1 MMVKA
6 HGCCRLFCPALLET
20 WPFLVKKTKEKE
32 MSHNFTESYDV
43 IVIGAGHAGVEAS
56 LAASRM
62 GCKVLLATINIEML
76 AFMPCNP
83 SIGGSAKGIV
93 VREVDAL
100 GGEMAKNIDKSYI
113 QMKMLNTG
121 KGPAVRAL
129 RAQADK
135 ELYSKEM
142 RKTVENQENLT
153 LRQTMINEILVED
166 GKVIGVKTATQQE
179 YAAKAVIVTTG
190 TALRGEII
198 IGDLKYSSGPNHSLA
213 AIPLADNLR
222 DLGFEIGRFK
232 TGTPPRVKASS
243 INYDVTEIQPGDE
256 KANHFSYTSRDE
268 DYVKDQVPCWLTY
281 TNAESHE
288 IIQNNL
294 HRAPMFSG
302 IVKGVGPRYCPSI
315 EDKIVRFADKER
327 HQLFL
332 EPEGRD
338 TEEVYVQGLSTSLPE
353 DVQKD
358 LVHSIKGLENA
369 EMMRTGYA
377 IEYDMIMPHQLRA
390 TLETKKISGLFTAG
404 QTNGTSGYEEA
415 AGQGIIAGINA
426 ALKIQGKPELILK
439 RSDGYIG
446 VMIDDLVT
454 KGTVEPYRLLT
465 SRAEYRLIL
474 RHDNADMRLTEIGRE
489 IGLVDDERW
498 ARFEIKKNQFD
509 NEMKRLESIKLKP
522 VKETNAKIEALG
534 FKALTDAVTAK
545 EFMRRPE
552 VSYQDVVQF
561 IGPAAEELDEKIIE
575 LIETEIK
582 YEGYISKALDQ
593 VEKMKRME
601 EKRIPANID
610 WDDIDS
616 IATEAR
622 QKFKKINPETIGQA
636 SRISGVNPADISI
649 LMVYLEGK
657 SRSIS
662 KNKAKS

>member
-1 MMVKA
+1 M
-6 HGCCRLFCPALLET
+6 T
-20 WPFLVKKTKEKE
+20 
-32 MSHNFTESYDV
+32 HNFTESYDIV
-43 IVIGAGHAGVEAS
+43 VIGAGHAGVEAS

-100 GGEMAKNIDKSYI
+100 GGEMAKNIDKTYI

-135 ELYSKEM
+135 ELYSREM
-142 RKTVENQENLT
+142 RKTVQHQENLT
-153 LRQTMINEILVED
+153 LRQTVIDEILVEN
-166 GKVIGVKTATQQE
+166 GKVIGVKTATHQE
-179 YAAKAVIVTTG
+179 FAAKAVVVTTG

-213 AIPLADNLR
+213 AISLADNLR

-232 TGTPPRVKASS
+232 TGTPPRIKASS
-243 INYDVTEIQPGDE
+243 INYEETDIQPGDE
-256 KANHFSYTSRDE
+256 KANHFSYISRDE
-268 DYVKDQVPCWLTY
+268 DYLKDQIPCWLTY
-281 TNAESHE
+281 TNEMSHE

-294 HRAPMFSG
+294 YRAPMFSG
-302 IVKGVGPRYCPSI
+302 MVKGVGPRYCPSI

-338 TEEVYVQGLSTSLPE
+338 TEEVYIQGLSTSLPE

-369 EMMRTGYA
+369 ELMRTGYA

-415 AGQGIIAGINA
+415 AGQGIVAGINA
-426 ALKIQGKPELILK
+426 ALKIQEKPELILK

-474 RHDNADMRLTEIGRE
+474 RHDNADMRLTEIGRKV
-489 IGLVDDERW
+489 GLVDDERW
-498 ARFEIKKNQFD
+498 LRFEIKKHQYET
-509 NEMKRLESIKLKP
+509 EMKRLNSIKLKP
-522 VKETNAKIEALG
+522 IKETNEMVEKLG
-534 FKALTDAVTAK
+534 FKPLTDAVTAK
-545 EFMRRPE
+545 EFLRRPE
-552 VSYQDVVQF
+552 VSYEDVINF
-561 IGPAAEELDEKIIE
+561 IGPAAEVLDEKIIE
-575 LIETEIK
+575 LIETEVK

-601 EKRIPANID
+601 EKRIPATID

-662 KNKAKS
+662 KNQEKTKK

>member
-1 MMVKA
+1 MA
-6 HGCCRLFCPALLET
+6 HTFAE
-20 WPFLVKKTKEKE
+20 
-32 MSHNFTESYDV
+32 NYDV
-43 IVIGAGHAGVEAS
+43 IVIGAGHAGVEAG

-62 GCKVLLATINIEML
+62 GCKTLLATINLDMV

-93 VREVDAL
+93 VREIDAL
-100 GGEMAKNIDKSYI
+100 GGEIGRNIDKTYI
-113 QMKMLNTG
+113 QMKMLNMG

-135 ELYSKEM
+135 AEYAAEM
-142 RKTVENQENLT
+142 KRTVERQENLT
-153 LRQTMINEILVED
+153 LRQTMIDEILVED
-166 GKVIGVKTATQQE
+166 GKVIGVRTATNQKFS
-179 YAAKAVIVTTG
+179 AKAVVVTTG

-198 IGDLKYSSGPNHSLA
+198 IGDLKYSSGPNNSLA
-213 AIPLADNLR
+213 SITLADNLKE
-222 DLGFEIGRFK
+222 LGLEIGRFK
-232 TGTPPRVKASS
+232 TGTPPRVNART
-243 INYDVTEIQPGDE
+243 INYEETEIQPGDE
-256 KANHFSYTSRDE
+256 NPNHFSFLSKDE
-268 DYVKDQVPCWLTY
+268 DYLQDQIPCWLTY
-281 TNAESHE
+281 TNATSHE
-288 IIQNNL
+288 IINSNL

-302 IVKGVGPRYCPSI
+302 IVKGIGPRYCPSI

-332 EPEGRD
+332 EPEGRNTD
-338 TEEVYVQGLSTSLPE
+338 EIYVQGLSTSLPE
-353 DVQKD
+353 DVQQD
-358 LVHSIKGLENA
+358 LIHSIKGLENA
-369 EMMRTGYA
+369 QMMRTGYA
-377 IEYDMIMPHQLRA
+377 IEYDMVMPHQLRA

-415 AGQGIIAGINA
+415 AGQGIVAGINA
-426 ALKIQGKPELILK
+426 ALKVQGKPELILK

-474 RHDNADMRLTEIGRE
+474 RHDNADMRLTEIGRQV
-489 IGLVDDERW
+489 GLVDDERW
-498 ARFEIKKNQFD
+498 QVFQIHKNQFD

-522 VKETNAKIEALG
+522 IKETNEKVVAMG
-534 FKALTDAVTAK
+534 FKPLTDALTAK
-545 EFMRRPE
+545 EFMRRP
-552 VSYQDVVQF
+552 DVTYADAVAF
-561 IGPAAEELDEKIIE
+561 IGPAAEDLDAKTIE
-575 LIETEIK
+575 LLETEVK
-582 YEGYISKALDQ
+582 YEGYIAKALDQ

-601 EKRIPANID
+601 EKRIPADID

-622 QKFKKINPETIGQA
+622 QKFKLISPETIGQA

-649 LMVYLEGK
+649 LMVYLEGR

-662 KNKAKS
+662 KNKSKDSH

>member
-1 MMVKA
+1 MERTITTYSA
-6 HGCCRLFCPALLET
+6 GGI
-20 WPFLVKKTKEKE
+20 KKMTY
-32 MSHNFTESYDV
+32 NFIEEYDI

-76 AFMPCNP
+76 AFLPCNP

-153 LRQTMINEILVED
+153 LRQSVIDEIIVED
-166 GKVIGVKTATQQE
+166 GKVRGVVTATHQA
-179 YAAKAVIVTTG
+179 YGAKAVIVTTG

-213 AIPLADNLR
+213 SINLADNLKN
-222 DLGFEIGRFK
+222 LGLEIGRFK

-243 INYDVTEIQPGDE
+243 INYEETEIQPGDE
-256 KANHFSYTSRDE
+256 NPNHFSYNSRDE
-268 DYVKDQVPCWLTY
+268 DYLKDQIPCWLTY
-281 TNAESHE
+281 TNSQSHE
-288 IIQNNL
+288 IINSNL
-294 HRAPMFSG
+294 HRAPMFTG
-302 IVKGVGPRYCPSI
+302 VVKGVGPRYCPSI

-332 EPEGRD
+332 EPEGRN

-353 DVQKD
+353 DVQRD

-377 IEYDMIMPHQLRA
+377 IEYDMVLPHQLRA

-415 AGQGIIAGINA
+415 AGQGIVAGINA

-489 IGLVDDERW
+489 VGLVDDERW
-498 ARFEIKKNQFD
+498 ARFETKKYQFE
-509 NEMKRLESIKLKP
+509 NEMKRLDSIKLKP
-522 VKETNAKIEALG
+522 VKETNEKVAALG
-534 FKALTDAVTAK
+534 FKPLTDAVTAK
-545 EFMRRPE
+545 EFLRRPE
-552 VSYQDVVQF
+552 VSYQDVVNF
-561 IGPAAEELDEKIIE
+561 IGPAAEELDDKIIE

-622 QKFKKINPETIGQA
+622 QKFKLINPETIGQA

-662 KNKAKS
+662 KNQEKES

>member
-1 MMVKA
+1 MNN
-6 HGCCRLFCPALLET
+6 
-20 WPFLVKKTKEKE
+20 
-32 MSHNFTESYDV
+32 NFIEEYDI

-100 GGEMAKNIDKSYI
+100 GGEMAKNIDKTYI

-153 LRQTMINEILVED
+153 LRQTMIDEILVEN
-166 GKVIGVKTATQQE
+166 GKVVGVRTATHQE
-179 YAAKAVIVTTG
+179 YGAKAVIVTTG

-213 AIPLADNLR
+213 SINLADNLKQ
-222 DLGFEIGRFK
+222 LGLEIGRFK

-243 INYDVTEIQPGDE
+243 INYDETEIQPGDE
-256 KANHFSYTSRDE
+256 APNHFSYTSRDE

-281 TNAESHE
+281 TNGHSHE

-294 HRAPMFSG
+294 HRAPMFTG
-302 IVKGVGPRYCPSI
+302 VVKGVGPRYCPSI

-332 EPEGRD
+332 EPEGRN

-353 DVQKD
+353 DVQRD
-358 LVHSIKGLENA
+358 LVHSIKGLEKA

-377 IEYDMIMPHQLRA
+377 IEYDMVLPHQLRA
-390 TLETKKISGLFTAG
+390 TLETKKISGLFTAS

-454 KGTVEPYRLLT
+454 KGTIEPYRLLT

-474 RHDNADMRLTEIGRE
+474 RHDNADMRLTEMGRA

-498 ARFEIKKNQFD
+498 QRFETKKYQFE
-509 NEMKRLESIKLKP
+509 NEMKRLDSIKLKP
-522 VKETNAKIEALG
+522 VKETNEKVAAMG
-534 FKALTDAVTAK
+534 FKPLTDAVTAK
-545 EFMRRPE
+545 EFLRRPE
-552 VSYQDVVQF
+552 VSYQDVVEF
-561 IGPAAEELDEKIIE
+561 IGPAAEELDDKIIE

-582 YEGYISKALDQ
+582 YEGYISKAMDQ

-622 QKFKKINPETIGQA
+622 QKFKLINPETIGQA

-662 KNKAKS
+662 KNKANH

>member
-1 MMVKA
+1 MTHTFA
-6 HGCCRLFCPALLET
+6 E
-20 WPFLVKKTKEKE
+20 
-32 MSHNFTESYDV
+32 NYDV
-43 IVIGAGHAGVEAS
+43 IVIGAGHAGVEAG

-62 GCKVLLATINIEML
+62 GCKTLLATINLDMV

-93 VREVDAL
+93 VREIDAL
-100 GGEMAKNIDKSYI
+100 GGEMGRNIDKTHI
-113 QMKMLNTG
+113 QMKMLNMG

-135 ELYSKEM
+135 AEYAAEM
-142 RKTVENQENLT
+142 KRTVERQENLT
-153 LRQTMINEILVED
+153 LRQTMIDEILVED
-166 GKVIGVKTATQQE
+166 GKVIGVRTATNQKFS
-179 YAAKAVIVTTG
+179 AKAVVVTTG

-198 IGDLKYSSGPNHSLA
+198 IGDLKYSSGPNNSLA
-213 AIPLADNLR
+213 SITLADNLKE
-222 DLGFEIGRFK
+222 LGLEIGRFK
-232 TGTPPRVKASS
+232 TGTPPRVNART
-243 INYDVTEIQPGDE
+243 INYEETEIQPGDE
-256 KANHFSYTSRDE
+256 NPNHFSFLSKDE
-268 DYVKDQVPCWLTY
+268 DYLQDQIPCWLTY
-281 TNAESHE
+281 TNATSHE
-288 IIQNNL
+288 IINSNL

-302 IVKGVGPRYCPSI
+302 IVKGIGPRYCPSI

-332 EPEGRD
+332 EPEGRNTD
-338 TEEVYVQGLSTSLPE
+338 EIYVQGLSTSLPE
-353 DVQKD
+353 DVQQD
-358 LVHSIKGLENA
+358 LIHSIKGLENA
-369 EMMRTGYA
+369 QMMRTGYA
-377 IEYDMIMPHQLRA
+377 IEYDMVMPHQLRA

-415 AGQGIIAGINA
+415 AGQGIVAGINA
-426 ALKIQGKPELILK
+426 ALKVQGKPELILK

-474 RHDNADMRLTEIGRE
+474 RHDNADMRLTEIGRQV
-489 IGLVDDERW
+489 GLVDDERW
-498 ARFEIKKNQFD
+498 QVFQIHKNQFD

-522 VKETNAKIEALG
+522 IKETNEKVVAMG
-534 FKALTDAVTAK
+534 FKPLTDALTAK
-545 EFMRRPE
+545 EFMRRP
-552 VSYQDVVQF
+552 DVTYADAVAF
-561 IGPAAEELDEKIIE
+561 IGPATEDLDAKTIE
-575 LIETEIK
+575 LIETEVK
-582 YEGYISKALDQ
+582 YEGYIAKALDQ

-601 EKRIPANID
+601 EKRIPADID

-622 QKFKKINPETIGQA
+622 QKFKLISPETIGQA

-649 LMVYLEGK
+649 LMVYLEGR

-662 KNKAKS
+662 KNKSKDSH

>member
-1 MMVKA
+1 M
-6 HGCCRLFCPALLET
+6 T
-20 WPFLVKKTKEKE
+20 Y
-32 MSHNFTESYDV
+32 NFIEEYDI

-76 AFMPCNP
+76 AFLPCNP

-153 LRQTMINEILVED
+153 LRQTMIDEILVED
-166 GKVIGVKTATQQE
+166 GKVIGVRTATHQE
-179 YAAKAVIVTTG
+179 YGANAVIVTTG

-213 AIPLADNLR
+213 SINLADNLKN
-222 DLGFEIGRFK
+222 LGLEIGRFK

-243 INYDVTEIQPGDE
+243 INYEETEIQPGDE
-256 KANHFSYTSRDE
+256 NPNHFSYNSRDE
-268 DYVKDQVPCWLTY
+268 DYLKDQIPCWLTY
-281 TNAESHE
+281 TNSQSHE
-288 IIQNNL
+288 IINSNL
-294 HRAPMFSG
+294 HRAPMFTG
-302 IVKGVGPRYCPSI
+302 VVKGVGPRYCPSI

-332 EPEGRD
+332 EPEGRN

-353 DVQKD
+353 DVQRD

-377 IEYDMIMPHQLRA
+377 IEYDMVLPHQLRA

-415 AGQGIIAGINA
+415 AGQGIVAGINA

-489 IGLVDDERW
+489 VGLVDDERW
-498 ARFEIKKNQFD
+498 ARFETKKYQFE
-509 NEMKRLESIKLKP
+509 NEMKRLDSIKLKP
-522 VKETNAKIEALG
+522 VKETNEKVAALG
-534 FKALTDAVTAK
+534 FKPLTDAVTAK
-545 EFMRRPE
+545 EFLRRPE
-552 VSYQDVVQF
+552 VSYQDVVNF
-561 IGPAAEELDEKIIE
+561 IGPAAEELDDKIIE

-622 QKFKKINPETIGQA
+622 QKFKLINPETIGQA

-662 KNKAKS
+662 KNQEK

>member
-1 MMVKA
+1 M
-6 HGCCRLFCPALLET
+6 T
-20 WPFLVKKTKEKE
+20 Y
-32 MSHNFTESYDV
+32 NFIEEYDI

-62 GCKVLLATINIEML
+62 GCKILLATINIEML
-76 AFMPCNP
+76 AFLPCNP

-153 LRQTMINEILVED
+153 LRQTMIDEILVED
-166 GKVIGVKTATQQE
+166 GKVIGVRTATHQE
-179 YAAKAVIVTTG
+179 YGAKAVIVTTG

-213 AIPLADNLR
+213 SINLADNLKK
-222 DLGFEIGRFK
+222 LGLEIGRFK

-243 INYDVTEIQPGDE
+243 INYEETEIQPGDE
-256 KANHFSYTSRDE
+256 NPNHFSYNSRDE
-268 DYVKDQVPCWLTY
+268 DYLKDQIPCWLTY
-281 TNAESHE
+281 TNSQSHE
-288 IIQNNL
+288 IINSNL
-294 HRAPMFSG
+294 HRAPMFTG
-302 IVKGVGPRYCPSI
+302 VVKGVGPRYCPSI

-332 EPEGRD
+332 EPEGRN

-353 DVQKD
+353 DVQRD

-377 IEYDMIMPHQLRA
+377 IEYDMVLPHQLRA

-415 AGQGIIAGINA
+415 AGQGIVAGINA

-489 IGLVDDERW
+489 VGLVDDDRW
-498 ARFEIKKNQFD
+498 QRFETKKYQFE
-509 NEMKRLESIKLKP
+509 NEMKRLDSIKLKP
-522 VKETNAKIEALG
+522 VKETNEKVVALG
-534 FKALTDAVTAK
+534 FKPLTDAVTAK
-545 EFMRRPE
+545 EFLRRPE
-552 VSYQDVVQF
+552 VSYQDVVNF
-561 IGPAAEELDEKIIE
+561 IGPATEELDDKIIE

-622 QKFKKINPETIGQA
+622 QKFKLINPETIGQA

-662 KNKAKS
+662 KNQEKES